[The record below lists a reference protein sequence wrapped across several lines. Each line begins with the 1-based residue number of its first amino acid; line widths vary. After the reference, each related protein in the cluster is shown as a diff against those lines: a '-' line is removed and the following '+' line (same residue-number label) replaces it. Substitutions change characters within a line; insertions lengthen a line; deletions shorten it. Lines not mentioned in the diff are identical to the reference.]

1 MSVMEPSFARR
12 AILPKNDR
20 IASLFLDSP
29 EPDGVSNRPMK
40 EIGLNLVRGAM
51 IGVANIIP
59 GVSGGTVAL
68 VLGVFERLVRAIRN
82 LDSRLVRSS
91 FRLLA
96 GGFKGLPL
104 NNFIADLRRAD
115 VFFMGT
121 LGVGAAVAIVL
132 LSRVMEYLLTGL
144 HDPTYAF
151 FDGLILAS
159 LVVPWRLL
167 QKKGVP
173 EIASFAVG
181 LGFILVLSVGFGH
194 LADRKLEIKAAQ
206 QESAAALEEGEDAGD
221 GYERVR
227 DPVAL
232 GVLFTTGV
240 VAISA
245 MILPGVSG
253 SFIML
258 VMGQYEKVLTAI
270 NNRDLVVLGVV
281 ALGCIIGLLAF
292 TRLLNF
298 LLRRFHSQTIAF
310 LIGLMIGSFW
320 TLWPFKATI
329 VVAGETHFST
339 QNVLPAVDANLFVS
353 LATFAVGFAIVAAFD
368 VVERRLRS
376 T

>member
-1 MSVMEPSFARR
+1 
-12 AILPKNDR
+12 
-20 IASLFLDSP
+20 
-29 EPDGVSNRPMK
+29 MK
-40 EIGLNLVRGAM
+40 EIGLNLVRGAL

-68 VLGVFERLVRAIRN
+68 VLGVFERLVRAIKN
-82 LDSRLVRSS
+82 LDARLLRSSLRLV
-91 FRLLA
+91 A

-104 NNFIADLRRAD
+104 GNFIADLRRAD

-121 LGVGAAVAIVL
+121 LGIGAVVAIVL

-167 QKKGVP
+167 KKKGFS
-173 EIASFAVG
+173 EAASFAVG
-181 LGFILVLSVGFGH
+181 LGFILVLSIGFGH

-206 QESAAALEEGEDAGD
+206 ETAAVEEGDDASDDYEPLRDPAALA
-221 GYERVR
+221 
-227 DPVAL
+227 
-232 GVLFTTGV
+232 VLFTTGI

-258 VMGQYEKVLTAI
+258 VMGQYEKVLSAI
-270 NNRDLVVLGVV
+270 NNRDLVVLGVL
-281 ALGCIIGLLAF
+281 ALGCILGLLAF

-298 LLRRFHSQTIAF
+298 LLKRFNSQTIAF
-310 LIGLMIGSFW
+310 LIGLMVGSFW

-339 QNVLPAVDANLFVS
+339 QNILPAVDANLLVC
-353 LATFAVGFAIVAAFD
+353 LGTFAVGFAIVAVFD
-368 VVERRLRS
+368 VVERRLKA
-376 T
+376 